1 MYLHSFRFANGGTRI
16 PQQTTIE
23 WLAVQY
29 ATHSGTTFESAL
41 KRISRF
47 ACAPSR
53 ISQRRT
59 FLPEW
64 SQGRPSETLP
74 DRNLEQRM
82 ALYQIEMGKALE
94 SVLSR
99 ETLTTFPTHLLHVT
113 CTGYAAPSIAEQWV
127 SRCAEES
134 SSFPMPIVQ
143 HIYHMGCYASVP
155 ALRTAQG
162 LLAIE
167 TDASVAIVHT
177 EFCSLHLHAVTM
189 SPEQWVVQ
197 SLFADAVVKYEAT
210 SMPPRGQRSLRL
222 LSTLER
228 IEPASTGD
236 MTWNLTDKRFEMTL
250 SRQVPARIRE
260 CLLPF
265 VNDLLVR
272 AGLSLSDLPQTIAA
286 IHPGGPRII
295 DQVMQSLALDEAQA
309 EWSRKTL
316 YEHGNV
322 SSATLPLLWK
332 SLVEAQEVPSHTR
345 IFCLAFGPGLTLAG
359 AVLEMTEA
367 QP

>member
-1 MYLHSFRFANGGTRI
+1 
-16 PQQTTIE
+16 
-23 WLAVQY
+23 
-29 ATHSGTTFESAL
+29 
-41 KRISRF
+41 
-47 ACAPSR
+47 
-53 ISQRRT
+53 
-59 FLPEW
+59 
-64 SQGRPSETLP
+64 
-74 DRNLEQRM
+74 M
-82 ALYQIEMGKALE
+82 ALYQNEMGKALE
-94 SVLSR
+94 FVLSN
-99 ETLTTFPTHLLHVT
+99 ETLTSSPTHLLHVT
-113 CTGYAAPSIAEQWV
+113 CSGYAAPSIAQQWV
-127 SRCAEES
+127 SKRAEKMPS
-134 SSFPMPIVQ
+134 LLTPIVQ

-177 EFCSLHLHAVTM
+177 EFCSLHLHAVTT

-210 SMPPRGQRSLRL
+210 AQPPKGQRSLRL
-222 LSTLER
+222 LCTLER
-228 IEPASTGD
+228 IAPASTGD

-250 SRQVPARIRE
+250 SRDVPAKLRE
-260 CLLPF
+260 CLRPF
-265 VNDLLVR
+265 VKDLLAR
-272 AGLSLSDLPQTIAA
+272 AGLSLADLPHMIAA

-295 DQVMQSLALDEAQA
+295 DQVMQSLDLDEAQA
-309 EWSRKTL
+309 TWSRKTL

-332 SLVEAQEVPSHTR
+332 SLIDASEVPSPAR

-367 QP
+367 AA

>member
-1 MYLHSFRFANGGTRI
+1 ML
-16 PQQTTIE
+16 
-23 WLAVQY
+23 
-29 ATHSGTTFESAL
+29 
-41 KRISRF
+41 
-47 ACAPSR
+47 
-53 ISQRRT
+53 
-59 FLPEW
+59 
-64 SQGRPSETLP
+64 
-74 DRNLEQRM
+74 
-82 ALYQIEMGKALE
+82 LYQNEMGNALE
-94 SVLSR
+94 SVLSD
-99 ETLTTFPTHLLHVT
+99 ETLTSSPTHLLHVT

-127 SRCAEES
+127 SKRAGE
-134 SSFPMPIVQ
+134 FPSLLTPIVQ

-177 EFCSLHLHAVTM
+177 EFCSLHLHTVTT

-210 SMPPRGQRSLRL
+210 ARPPRGRRSLRL
-222 LSTLER
+222 LSTFER
-228 IEPASTGD
+228 IVPASTGD

-250 SRQVPARIRE
+250 SREVPARIRE
-260 CLLPF
+260 CLRPF
-265 VNDLLVR
+265 VNDLLAR
-272 AGLSLSDLPQTIAA
+272 AGLSFSDLPHMIAA

-295 DQVMQSLALDEAQA
+295 DQVMQSLELDEAQA
-309 EWSRKTL
+309 IWSRKTL

-332 SLVEAQEVPSHTR
+332 SLIEASEVPSHTL

-367 QP
+367 TP

>member
-1 MYLHSFRFANGGTRI
+1 MYLHSFRFADGGTI
-16 PQQTTIE
+16 VPQQRTIE
-23 WLAVQY
+23 WLAAQY
-29 ATHSGTTFESAL
+29 ATHSGMTSESAL

-47 ACAPSR
+47 ACASSR

-64 SQGRPSETLP
+64 SHGTSPEALP

-82 ALYQIEMGKALE
+82 SVYQDEMGNALQ
-94 SVLSR
+94 SVLSH
-99 ETLTTFPTHLLHVT
+99 ETLTSSPTFLLHVT
-113 CTGYAAPSIAEQWV
+113 CTGYAAPSIAQQWV
-127 SRCAEES
+127 SKRIEE
-134 SSFPMPIVQ
+134 FPSLPTPIVQ
-143 HIYHMGCYASVP
+143 HLYHMGCYASVP

-162 LLAIE
+162 LLAVE

-177 EFCSLHLHAVTM
+177 EFCSLHLHAVTT

-210 SMPPRGQRSLRL
+210 ATPPKGQRSLRL
-222 LSTLER
+222 LTTFER
-228 IEPASTGD
+228 ICPASIGD

-250 SRQVPARIRE
+250 SRDVPTKIRD
-260 CLLPF
+260 CLRPF
-265 VNDLLVR
+265 VKDLLAR
-272 AGLSLSDLPQTIAA
+272 AGLSVSDLPQMIAA

-295 DQVMQSLALDEAQA
+295 DQVMQSLELDESQVK
-309 EWSRKTL
+309 WSRKTL
-316 YEHGNV
+316 YENGNV

-332 SLVEAQEVPSHTR
+332 SLIDASEIPLHSR

-367 QP
+367 TP